1 MLIDDDLQVQARACD
16 ALLKLVRDDN
26 NKQLTLHLDPVL
38 QHVGIAIKKY
48 GGENFSKLYQVITTL
63 SEVTDHSI
71 CSIGFETILFPKLG
85 EHWSSTDDK
94 AGNLV
99 FLFKVCHRLA

>member
-48 GGENFSKLYQVITTL
+48 GGGEFLQTL
-63 SEVTDHSI
+63 SSYHDIEQGDRPQYLQYWV
-71 CSIGFETILFPKLG
+71 
-85 EHWSSTDDK
+85 
-94 AGNLV
+94 
-99 FLFKVCHRLA
+99 